1 MNVWWQNLAAR
12 ERRLVLFGISLI
24 VLTALW
30 LFVWKPLSNYR
41 QLLQQDVADARAAHS
56 EMQARRAEILAL
68 RNNGNAAPATNG
80 SLHTAVIS
88 TLERFQ
94 LDGNGTSSEETDKN
108 TVSLTLEGKPFDAL
122 AQFLAAIESEQAAK
136 TTRMTL
142 KPAAKPGT
150 VDAQLTLER

>member
-1 MNVWWQNLAAR
+1 TL
-12 ERRLVLFGISLI
+12 
-24 VLTALW
+24 LW
-30 LFVWKPLSNYR
+30 LLVWKPLSNHR
-41 QLLQQDVADARAAHS
+41 QLLQQDLEDARAVYS

-68 RNNGNAAPATNG
+68 RNNSNALSATNG

-94 LDGNGTSSEETDKN
+94 LDGEGTSSEETDKN
-108 TVSLTLEGKPFDAL
+108 TVSLQLENKPFDAL

-150 VDAQLTLER
+150 VNAELTLER